1 LYATSSIE
9 RNCLTSVHVSYG
21 ALFLLLIQIKP
32 PPGVTA
38 QHLDI
43 EISHMQLRV
52 GIKGNPPFLD
62 QATGAAMVAALRAVV
77 VLSYK
82 AFFEV

>member
-1 LYATSSIE
+1 
-9 RNCLTSVHVSYG
+9 
-21 ALFLLLIQIKP
+21 
-32 PPGVTA
+32 VTA